1 MNKKEEIG
9 LARMQALV
17 MEEPGRAVVREV
29 PVPQAKKG
37 EIVVQVKRVGICG
50 TDLHIY
56 KGEYLSSYP
65 IIPGHEFSGVVH
77 EVGEGVEGF
86 RRGDRVCADPNL
98 ACGRCRFC
106 MSGRANHCDRWACI
120 GVTLSGAMA
129 EYIAV
134 PAELALL
141 LPDGLTYAEGAFVE
155 PVACVVHAMNRLR
168 PAAADR
174 ALLFGAG
181 AMGQQWVQ
189 ALARSGVSEL
199 TVVDLAEEKLA
210 LASEWGATRVLRADS
225 AETALQD
232 LTGKNG
238 YEIVVDTTGVPAVI
252 ENAFRYLGPCGRYM
266 QFGVTSDQ
274 AAVNLRTFDLYQY
287 EWTLIGSMA
296 LNHTM
301 APALA
306 WLEAGR
312 LRIGHLVSREL
323 TLEGAVRFF
332 EGERYPQDMKVQVSF
347 E

>member
-1 MNKKEEIG
+1 MA
-9 LARMQALV
+9 LMQALV
-17 MEEPGRAVVREV
+17 VESPGNAVVRQV

-37 EIVVQVKRVGICG
+37 EIVVQVKSAGICG
-50 TDLHIY
+50 TDLHIF
-56 KGEYLSSYP
+56 KGEYLAQYP
-65 IIPGHEFSGVVH
+65 IIPGHEFAGVVT

-86 RRGDRVCADPNL
+86 RVGDRVCADPNL
-98 ACGRCRFC
+98 SCGKCRFC
-106 MSGRANHCDRWACI
+106 MSGRYNHCDNYVTI
-120 GVTLSGAMA
+120 GVTIAGAMA
-129 EYIAV
+129 EYVAV

-141 LPDGLTYAEGAFVE
+141 LPEKLTFAEGAFVE

-168 PAAADR
+168 PSVADK

-210 LASEWGATRVLRADS
+210 LALEWGATRVVRAED
-225 AETALQD
+225 AETALRD
-232 LTGKNG
+232 FTGKNG
-238 YEIVVDTTGVPAVI
+238 YDIVVDTTGVPAVI
-252 ENAFRYLGPCGRYM
+252 ENLFQYLAPRGRYV
-266 QFGVTSDQ
+266 QFGVTNNQ
-274 AAVNLRTFDLYQY
+274 ATVKLPTFDLYHY
-287 EWTLIGSMA
+287 EWELIGSMA

-306 WLEAGR
+306 WLEADR
-312 LRIGHLVSREL
+312 LKIGHLVSREL

-332 EGERYPQDMKVQVSF
+332 EGERYSQDMKVQVTF

>member
-1 MNKKEEIG
+1 M
-9 LARMQALV
+9 AMMQALV
-17 MEEPGRAVVREV
+17 VEKPGSAVVRQV
-29 PVPQAKKG
+29 PVPKAKKG

-56 KGEYLSSYP
+56 KGEYLSPYP

-86 RRGDRVCADPNL
+86 RLGDRVCADPNL
-98 ACGRCRFC
+98 SCGRCRFC
-106 MSGRANHCDRWACI
+106 MSGRANHCDRWDTI
-120 GVTLSGAMA
+120 GVTLPGAMA
-129 EYIAV
+129 EYVAI

-141 LPDGLTYAEGAFVE
+141 LPDRLTFAEGAFVE

-168 PAAADR
+168 PSVADR
-174 ALLFGAG
+174 ALLLGAG

-199 TVVDLAEEKLA
+199 TVVDLTEEKLA
-210 LASEWGATRVLRADS
+210 LASEWGATRVVRAED
-225 AETALQD
+225 AEAALQD
-232 LTGKNG
+232 FTGRNG
-238 YEIVVDTTGVPAVI
+238 YDIVVDTTGVPAVI
-252 ENAFRYLGPCGRYM
+252 ENSFRYLAPCGRYV
-266 QFGVTSDQ
+266 QFGVTNDQ
-274 AAVNLRTFDLYQY
+274 ATVDLRTFDLYHY

-306 WLEAGR
+306 WLEAER
-312 LRIGHLVSREL
+312 LRIDHLVSREL

-332 EGERYPQDMKVQVSF
+332 SGERYPQDMKLQVSF